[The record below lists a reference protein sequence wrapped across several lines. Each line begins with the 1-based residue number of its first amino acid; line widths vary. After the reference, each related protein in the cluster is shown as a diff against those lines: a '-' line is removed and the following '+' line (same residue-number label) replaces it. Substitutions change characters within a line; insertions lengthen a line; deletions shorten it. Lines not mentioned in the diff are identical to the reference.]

1 MADRTERQHAPVTT
15 MIEIAARM
23 AMETKGIA
31 RRDIDELG
39 EVELTEHEHA
49 TLSDA
54 QLHIEKARRTS
65 SDLEELSDRGD
76 HGSLAATAPW
86 LLSVLAG

>member
-1 MADRTERQHAPVTT
+1 MADRTERQHATVTT

-23 AMETKGIA
+23 ALETKGIA

-39 EVELTEHEHA
+39 EVEPTEQEHA

-54 QLHIEKARRTS
+54 LWHIEKALK
-65 SDLEELSDRGD
+65 DLQRLRE
-76 HGSLAATAPW
+76 A
-86 LLSVLAG
+86 V

>member
-1 MADRTERQHAPVTT
+1 MADRTERQHATVTT

-39 EVELTEHEHA
+39 EVELTEQEHA

-54 QLHIEKARRTS
+54 LLHIEKALK
-65 SDLEELSDRGD
+65 DLQRLRG
-76 HGSLAATAPW
+76 A
-86 LLSVLAG
+86 V

>member
-1 MADRTERQHAPVTT
+1 MADRTERQHATVTT

-39 EVELTEHEHA
+39 EVELTEQEHA

-54 QLHIEKARRTS
+54 LWHIEKALK
-65 SDLEELSDRGD
+65 DLQRLRE
-76 HGSLAATAPW
+76 T
-86 LLSVLAG
+86 V